1 VKKFLIAIVAFLAF
15 STTLFA
21 DNWSSIQNFYFEKT
35 YTIKYT
41 DILGPTPHN
50 KGFIEIVLPDT
61 ILKSQIFTA
70 DEIGNI
76 YSQLTFS
83 VPVTGT
89 YKAFYFGNP
98 NVDQEDYY
106 MKLDSTELNFI
117 YADTLNIKRC
127 PQYVIKSSS
136 NYQIQQ
142 DIKFIFRVKG
152 IDEQLP
158 DKLLLQYS
166 TNGNIW
172 QPFDILHMNYFD
184 TTYSYD
190 LKNNYPTDSNFKLR
204 VTYLSDDSY
213 TLAETDWIEF
223 KTFENS
229 YFNFIKSSDILP
241 YDLKWQISNDLKLT
255 IFTYTYDLNTLLDEN
270 VSMENKN
277 NLLIGYQTKTDSV
290 AIKGLAWND
299 FIYIEK
305 IAFFY
310 DENLFVT
317 KIKKLND
324 SINILNNKI
333 VDLDSTIV
341 LLSNENFKLNVKIN
355 ELNSTI
361 DSLNLVKK
369 DTTIYITAI
378 YSCDSNITS
387 VKSSLE
393 TMPQKIKGLELLDR
407 NDIVIIFNL
416 QGKVLWKYE
425 GPNQIDI
432 FKDALNNDLTK
443 NEKLI
448 LIYVIK
454 KDNQGEILQN
464 EIYKLILN

>member
-1 VKKFLIAIVAFLAF
+1 VKKFLIAIVAFLVF

-21 DNWSSIQNFYFEKT
+21 DNWSGIQNFYFEKT

-41 DILGPTPHN
+41 DILGPIPHN

-61 ILKSQIFTA
+61 TLKSQIFTA

-98 NVDQEDYY
+98 NTDQESNYV
-106 MKLDSTELNFI
+106 KLDSTELNFI
-117 YADTLNIKRC
+117 YADALSIERC
-127 PQYVIKSSS
+127 PQYVIKSST
-136 NYQIQQ
+136 NYQIQPY
-142 DIKFIFRVKG
+142 IKFIFRVKG
-152 IDEQLP
+152 KDEQLP

-166 TNGNIW
+166 TNGSIW
-172 QPFDILHMNYFD
+172 QPFDMLHINYFD

-204 VTYLSDDSY
+204 VTYLSDESY

-241 YDLKWQISNDLKLT
+241 YDLRWQISDDLKLT
-255 IFTYTYDLNTLLDEN
+255 IFTYTYDLSTLLDEN
-270 VSMENKN
+270 INMENKSH
-277 NLLIGYQTKTDSV
+277 LLIGQQTKTDSV
-290 AIKGLAWND
+290 AMKGLAWND
-299 FIYIEK
+299 FIQIEK
-305 IAFFY
+305 TVFFY
-310 DENLFVT
+310 DENLYVT

-324 SINILNNKI
+324 SINTLNNKI

-341 LLSNENFKLNVKIN
+341 LLNNKNIKLNFKIN
-355 ELNSTI
+355 ELNSII
-361 DSLNLVKK
+361 DSLNTIKK

-448 LIYVIK
+448 LVYVIK
-454 KDNQGEILQN
+454 RNNQGGILQN

>member
-1 VKKFLIAIVAFLAF
+1 
-15 STTLFA
+15 
-21 DNWSSIQNFYFEKT
+21 
-35 YTIKYT
+35 
-41 DILGPTPHN
+41 
-50 KGFIEIVLPDT
+50 
-61 ILKSQIFTA
+61 
-70 DEIGNI
+70 
-76 YSQLTFS
+76 
-83 VPVTGT
+83 
-89 YKAFYFGNP
+89 
-98 NVDQEDYY
+98 
-106 MKLDSTELNFI
+106 
-117 YADTLNIKRC
+117 
-127 PQYVIKSSS
+127 
-136 NYQIQQ
+136 
-142 DIKFIFRVKG
+142 
-152 IDEQLP
+152 
-158 DKLLLQYS
+158 
-166 TNGNIW
+166 
-172 QPFDILHMNYFD
+172 
-184 TTYSYD
+184 
-190 LKNNYPTDSNFKLR
+190 
-204 VTYLSDDSY
+204 
-213 TLAETDWIEF
+213 
-223 KTFENS
+223 
-229 YFNFIKSSDILP
+229 LP